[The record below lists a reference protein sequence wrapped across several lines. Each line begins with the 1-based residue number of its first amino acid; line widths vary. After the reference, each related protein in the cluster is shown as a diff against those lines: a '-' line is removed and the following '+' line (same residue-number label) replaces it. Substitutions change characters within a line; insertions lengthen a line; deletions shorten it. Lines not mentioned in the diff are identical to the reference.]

1 MALDT
6 KERIEKILELKMK
19 NDDVTTVV
27 LDDDITTVVLDGKR
41 GVGKTWTAREISM
54 QEDSIFQDSLWLYLN
69 NKYDSK
75 SLHENLARQMSLFSI
90 HEECE
95 DGDVEEKEEKE
106 KESLENLKPKI
117 SKKLQELISAAGTK
131 KKPFL
136 LILDDVPHEQDV
148 EKILSE
154 LKELLDSAPLLNSKK
169 LNYYLKVLITRD
181 EGDRRLTA
189 EGRNE
194 EIQNNTWLHN
204 IHVDQLST
212 EDSQILLKQNVKK
225 EISDSPSFKKL
236 SNFIVKRRKSMPNEM
251 IAIAKAL
258 NYIGHID
265 SGVWSLDSVF
275 EAAANDEEVAINLL
289 FRSCVQL
296 FCKHVGVHYNELI
309 THWIMEGYVGCI
321 DHIEKAYEQGHD
333 VLMELID
340 RGMLRKQ
347 EDNMVI
353 IGGMVSSIT
362 DQRRRE
368 FNGTAN
374 LGLANVFEDDKWE
387 GLGRLTHADGMI
399 KSPCSPKTWEKV
411 LTLLMD
417 GRSLGREV
425 PERYFQPMQKLQVF
439 TIFNPRFKFLPSS
452 LISIKS
458 LSILVLRCCDLLENI
473 DDIRELGN
481 LNVLEISGATCL
493 KVIPENLFANMP
505 HLRSLNLSESKVRS
519 LPSSLFDKS
528 ELRWLILRGCAQ
540 LETLPSLKSFK
551 NLEVLDLSGA
561 LSFQKFRD
569 KSFDPLV
576 KLQTIDLSNSQIN
589 RLPFLHNLGE
599 LTRLL
604 LGGCAH
610 LTRLP
615 TLNTLPRLQILDLSG
630 ATGLKEMQHEP
641 LDGLNV
647 LDLSSTQISS
657 IPSSTSNLSDL
668 YLRDCSKLVK
678 LPVIK
683 AMKKLELLN
692 LSGSSNLAEIED
704 KSLED
709 MRFLRVLNFSKVKV
723 KALPSLSNLVNL
735 RQLLIMDCSCLE
747 KLPEM
752 EGLKRLQ
759 ELNLSGCVALVG
771 LPDLKAFDKLEILDA
786 SGCRD
791 LKEIQDKSF
800 ENMSHIRTLNL
811 SDTRIEFLPSVSEAS
826 NLCHLVLRNCQNLKE
841 LPPLD
846 HLLKLEELNLCD
858 AINLNG
864 IKAEFLEHMVHLR
877 ILDLSGTPLT
887 KLPSMSRLTNLRQLS
902 LEGCSSL
909 ETVPNLEALTSLE
922 ILDLSKTKIG
932 SLPPLNTFSNLC
944 QLLLKDCSGI
954 KELQN
959 LRSLGCLEV
968 LNLSGTGIENFPY
981 EISELTALKHLHL
994 PDLRSMHDIDLG
1006 KIKRIPQEVNCDKG
1020 GIFEYADI
1028 IVGGDK
1034 PSISVSGST
1043 IFQFLDENP
1052 QLWETKFKRF
1062 HFSVIEKQGKDGDI
1076 NGCKDELFFRDL
1088 YSYTRHFPKEHDRSL
1103 EIHGSYSLP
1112 NGFKSVLQHADC
1124 ISLVDND
1131 LISCLSEIGADNVKV
1146 MKGCW
1151 IERCSE
1157 IKSILRGEE
1166 ADVRLGSSLEIL
1178 WISNLPKL
1186 SSLYNGK
1193 EDLECFKNLKH
1204 LYLDCCP
1211 MIVSAFPSSQLLE
1224 NLEIF
1229 HVQFCER
1236 LTTLFESDSPSGS
1249 TLKKLRT
1256 LYLLELPE
1264 LMHIGIKL
1272 PAPAQVTLEVME
1284 CPKLPKHHP
1293 MWLTISP
1300 SNSQSLLLPMK
1311 MFLKFLKLSYGNWF
1325 LVVLLAHS
1333 QYSIGL
1339 DELNLNETPKVI
1351 CRPPVA
1357 RSV

>member
-1 MALDT
+1 MALGT
-6 KERIEKILELKMK
+6 EERIKKILELLK
-19 NDDVTTVV
+19 NDDV
-27 LDDDITTVVLDGKR
+27 TTVVLDGKR

-54 QEDSIFQDSLWLYLN
+54 QKDSISHDSLWHDSLWLYLN

-95 DGDVEEKEEKE
+95 DDDVEEKEKE
-106 KESLENLKPKI
+106 ILENLTLKI
-117 SKKLQELISAAGTK
+117 SKKLQDLISAACTN

-136 LILDDVPHEQDV
+136 LILDDVPHEQDAEEIMREL
-148 EKILSE
+148 EK
-154 LKELLDSAPLLNSKK
+154 LLNPNDLSC
-169 LNYYLKVLITRD
+169 LKVLITRD
-181 EGDRRLTA
+181 GKLTA

-194 EIQNNTWLHN
+194 EIRTSNTRLCN
-204 IHVDQLST
+204 IYVDQLST
-212 EDSQILLKQNVKK
+212 EESKILLKEKVKK
-225 EISDSPSFKKL
+225 EISDSPSFEIL
-236 SNFIVKRRKSMPNEM
+236 SKFIVERRKSMPNEI
-251 IAIAKAL
+251 IAIAKTL
-258 NYIGHID
+258 NYIEHID

-275 EAAANDEEVAINLL
+275 EAAANDEEKEVTINLL
-289 FRSCVQL
+289 FRSWYDTLLSGVMINCFWHSVQL

-321 DHIEKAYEQGHD
+321 DHIEKAYKQGHD
-333 VLMELID
+333 VLMKLID
-340 RGMLRKQ
+340 RGMLRNQ

-353 IGGMVSSIT
+353 MGGMVSSIT

-399 KSPCSPKTWEKV
+399 KSPCSPRTWEKV

-417 GRSLGREV
+417 GRCLGREV
-425 PERYFQPMQKLQVF
+425 PERYFQPMEKLQVF
-439 TIFNPRFKFLPSS
+439 TIFNPRFKSLPLS
-452 LISIKS
+452 LTSRKS
-458 LSILVLRCCDLLENI
+458 LSILVLRCCDLLDNI
-473 DDIRELGN
+473 DHIRELGN

-493 KVIPENLFANMP
+493 KVIPDDLFGNMP

-519 LPSSLFDKS
+519 LPSSLFNKS

-540 LETLPSLKSFK
+540 LEKLPSLKSFV
-551 NLEVLDLSGA
+551 NLKVLDLSGA

-599 LTRLL
+599 LTRLR

-615 TLNTLPRLQILDLSG
+615 TLNTLPQLQILDLSG
-630 ATGLKEMQHEP
+630 ATGLKEMQDEP

-657 IPSSTSNLSDL
+657 LPSSTSNLSDL
-668 YLRDCSKLVK
+668 CLRDCSKLVK

-683 AMKKLELLN
+683 AMTKLELLN

-704 KSLED
+704 KSLKD
-709 MRFLRVLNFSKVKV
+709 MRFLRVLNFSQVKV

-735 RQLLIMDCSCLE
+735 RQLLLMDCSCLE

-752 EGLKRLQ
+752 AGLKRLQ

-771 LPDLKAFDKLEILDA
+771 LPDLKSFDKLEILDA
-786 SGCRD
+786 SGCKD
-791 LKEIQDKSF
+791 LKEIQDESF
-800 ENMSHIRTLNL
+800 ENMSHIQTLNL
-811 SDTRIEFLPSVSEAS
+811 SDTRIESLPSVPKAS
-826 NLCHLVLRNCQNLKE
+826 NLRHLVLRNCQYLKK

-846 HLLKLEELNLCD
+846 HLLKLEELNLCG
-858 AINLNG
+858 AINLDG
-864 IKAEFLEHMVHLR
+864 IKAEFLKQMVHLR

-887 KLPSMSRLTNLRQLS
+887 KLPSMSGLTNLRQLS
-902 LEGCSSL
+902 LKGCSSL

-954 KELQN
+954 KELPN
-959 LRSLGCLEV
+959 LRFLGCLEV
-968 LNLSGTGIENFPY
+968 LNLSGTGIEKFPY

-994 PDLRSMHDIDLG
+994 PDLKIMHDIDLG
-1006 KIKRIPQEVNCDKG
+1006 KIKRIPQEVKCDNDIDL

-1076 NGCKDELFFRDL
+1076 NGCEDELFFRDL
-1088 YSYTRHFPKEHDRSL
+1088 YSYTRHFPKEHCRSL

-1112 NGFKSVLQHADC
+1112 KGFESVLQHADY

-1131 LISCLSEIGADNVKV
+1131 RISCLSEIGADNVKV

-1151 IERCSE
+1151 LERCSE

-1193 EDLECFKNLKH
+1193 EDLKNLKH

-1236 LTTLFESDSPSGS
+1236 LKTLFESDSSGS

-1264 LMHIGIKL
+1264 LTHIGIKL
-1272 PAPAQVTLEVME
+1272 PGPDQVTLEVME
-1284 CPKLPKHHP
+1284 CPKLPKDHSDVVDHF
-1293 MWLTISP
+1293 
-1300 SNSQSLLLPMK
+1300 SQ
-1311 MFLKFLKLSYGNWF
+1311 
-1325 LVVLLAHS
+1325 
-1333 QYSIGL
+1333 
-1339 DELNLNETPKVI
+1339 
-1351 CRPPVA
+1351 
-1357 RSV
+1357 

>member
-1 MALDT
+1 MASGT
-6 KERIEKILELKMK
+6 EERIKKILESLKK
-19 NDDVTTVV
+19 DDV
-27 LDDDITTVVLDGKR
+27 TTVVLDGKR

-54 QEDSIFQDSLWLYLN
+54 QKDSIFHDSLWLYLN

-95 DGDVEEKEEKE
+95 DDDVEEEEKE
-106 KESLENLKPKI
+106 ILENLKLKI
-117 SKKLQELISAAGTK
+117 SKKLQDVISAARK
-131 KKPFL
+131 NNKLFL
-136 LILDDVPHEQDV
+136 LILDDVPHEQDA
-148 EKILSE
+148 EEIMTE
-154 LKELLDSAPLLNSKK
+154 LKKLLNPNDISC
-169 LNYYLKVLITRD
+169 LKVLITRD
-181 EGDRRLTA
+181 QSDGKLTA
-189 EGRNE
+189 KGRNE
-194 EIQNNTWLHN
+194 EIRTSNTRLCN
-204 IHVDQLST
+204 IYVDQLST
-212 EDSQILLKQNVKK
+212 EESKILLKEKVKK
-225 EISDSPSFKKL
+225 EISDSPSFEIL
-236 SNFIVKRRKSMPNEM
+236 SNFIVERRKSMPNE
-251 IAIAKAL
+251 IITIAKAL

-275 EAAANDEEVAINLL
+275 EAAANDAEVAINLL
-289 FRSCVQL
+289 FRSWYDTLLSDVTINCFWHSVQL

-321 DHIEKAYEQGHD
+321 DHIEKAYEKGHD
-333 VLMELID
+333 DLMKLID

-353 IGGMVSSIT
+353 MGGMVSSIT

-387 GLGRLTHADGMI
+387 GLGRLAHADGMI

-425 PERYFQPMQKLQVF
+425 PERYFRPLQKLQVF
-439 TIFNPRFKFLPSS
+439 TIFNPRFKSLPLS
-452 LISIKS
+452 LTSIKS
-458 LSILVLRCCDLLENI
+458 LSILVLRCCDLLEKI
-473 DDIRELGN
+473 DHIRELEN

-493 KVIPENLFANMP
+493 KFIPNNLFAKMP
-505 HLRSLNLSESKVRS
+505 HLRSLNLSESKVTS

-551 NLEVLDLSGA
+551 NLKVLDLSGA
-561 LSFQKFRD
+561 LSFQKFQD
-569 KSFDPLV
+569 KTFNPLV

-589 RLPFLHNLGE
+589 RLPFLHNLGG

-630 ATGLKEMQHEP
+630 ATGLKEMQNEP

-735 RQLLIMDCSCLE
+735 RQLLLMDCSCLE

-752 EGLKRLQ
+752 AGLKRLQ

-800 ENMSHIRTLNL
+800 ENMSHIQTLNL
-811 SDTRIEFLPSVSEAS
+811 SDTRIEFLPSVPKAS
-826 NLCHLVLRNCQNLKE
+826 NLRHLVLRNCQNLKD

-846 HLLKLEELNLCD
+846 HLSKLEELNLCG

-864 IKAEFLEHMVHLR
+864 IKAEFLEQMVHLR

-902 LEGCSSL
+902 LKGCSSL
-909 ETVPNLEALTSLE
+909 ETVPNLEAITLLE
-922 ILDLSKTKIG
+922 ILDLSGTSIG
-932 SLPPLNTFSNLC
+932 SLPPLNIFSNLC
-944 QLLLKDCSGI
+944 QLLLKDCSRI

-959 LRSLGCLEV
+959 LSSLRCLEV
-968 LNLSGTGIENFPY
+968 LNLSGTRIEKFPY
-981 EISELTALKHLHL
+981 EISQLTDLKHLDL
-994 PDLRSMHDIDLG
+994 PDLKSMHAIDLG

-1020 GIFEYADI
+1020 GIFECADI
-1028 IVGGDK
+1028 GGDK

-1062 HFSVIEKQGKDGDI
+1062 HFSVIEKQGEDGDI

-1112 NGFKSVLQHADC
+1112 KGFESVLQHADYT
-1124 ISLVDND
+1124 SLVDND
-1131 LISCLSEIGADNVKV
+1131 RISCLSEIGADNVKV

-1157 IKSILRGEE
+1157 MKSILHGEE

-1264 LMHIGIKL
+1264 LTRIGIKL
-1272 PAPAQVTLEVME
+1272 QAQVTLEVME
-1284 CPKLPKHHP
+1284 CPKLSKDH
-1293 MWLTISP
+1293 
-1300 SNSQSLLLPMK
+1300 
-1311 MFLKFLKLSYGNWF
+1311 
-1325 LVVLLAHS
+1325 
-1333 QYSIGL
+1333 L
-1339 DELNLNETPKVI
+1339 DVDDRFSK
-1351 CRPPVA
+1351 
-1357 RSV
+1357 